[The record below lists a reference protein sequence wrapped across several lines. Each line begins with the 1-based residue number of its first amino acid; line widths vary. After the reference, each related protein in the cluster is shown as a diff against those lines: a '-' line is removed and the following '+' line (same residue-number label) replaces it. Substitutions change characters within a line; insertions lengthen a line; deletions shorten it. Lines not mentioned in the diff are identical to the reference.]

1 MTRFLSMFNA
11 DMSSERVTVEW
22 GFGKIAALWPWVDYR
37 KNMKVLLQPVGMFL
51 RVANV
56 LTTMHT
62 CMYGS
67 EVSNH
72 FGMDPPSLSAFM
84 SGGPF

>member
-1 MTRFLSMFNA
+1 MFNA

-56 LTTMHT
+56 LTNMHT

-72 FGMDPPSLSAFM
+72 FVGVSTYEWIRTLVYK
-84 SGGPF
+84 GERTYL